1 MLVNSHSP
9 MLHRAFVK
17 VSLAATLLMTALPA
31 GAGVVER
38 DHIRV
43 ELVAAQTAA
52 VPGQPLTVALRLE
65 PDTHW
70 HTYWINPGDSGLPT
84 KIDWNLPSG
93 TAVGS
98 LQFPFPE
105 RQSLGPLTNYGYSG
119 EHFLLATV
127 TPATDFTGD
136 QFTLDAVASWLVCDD
151 ICIPGEAPL
160 TLTLPVSDTSSASR
174 WASKIER
181 AAARLP
187 EQRMLPA
194 QFEITDGA
202 LRLQSDAPEFAGAT
216 VSYFPETQEVVNN
229 AAPITQRQQG
239 SLVEFRQPLSDYFDA
254 PPEEL
259 AVVFVI
265 NGKRALRVLA
275 QPAIA
280 GQMIDLSTVAP
291 QATGNSDGNITLL
304 LAIGLALLGGLVLNL
319 MPCVFPVL
327 SIKAIAVAQSSGQ
340 SAGHRR
346 LHALVYTAGVVL
358 GFVALAIGL
367 LALRAG
373 GEAAGWGFQLQS
385 PWVVGTLAYV
395 MFLLGLA
402 LHGYWNF
409 GTRLMGVGQNL
420 TEQAG
425 ARGAFFTGL
434 LACVVATPCTAPFMG
449 AAMGY
454 AVTRPAVEALTVFAA
469 LGVGMAIPFLLLG
482 FVPALASLLPR
493 PGPWMDSFKK
503 LMAFP
508 LYLTAIWLVWVLG
521 RQVGVNGMAAVLVGL
536 LALVC
541 AVGLLTRSSGSAW
554 GLLVGNVVGMGLVL
568 AALAILASPL
578 MQTTPKSAVTS
589 TSKVSAAAYTPA
601 RLDELLAQGK
611 PVFINLTAD
620 WCVTCHVNERV
631 AIATD
636 AVQSALADAGI
647 TYLKGDWTNRDPD
660 ITALLDQHQRSGV
673 PLYLLYSGRAGEA
686 PTVLPQILTPSLV
699 VDAIEE
705 LSL

>member
-1 MLVNSHSP
+1 MLQSFRLVFP
-9 MLHRAFVK
+9 VL
-17 VSLAATLLMTALPA
+17 LAAALATITLPL
-31 GAGVVER
+31 GAEVVER

-65 PDTHW
+65 PDKHW

-84 KIDWNLPSG
+84 KIQWSLPAGAS
-93 TAVGS
+93 VGE

-119 EHFLLATV
+119 EHFLLADITPPADFAGNTFTV
-127 TPATDFTGD
+127 NAE
-136 QFTLDAVASWLVCDD
+136 ASWLVCDD
-151 ICIPGEAPL
+151 VCIPGDAPL
-160 TLTLPVSDTSSASR
+160 ALSLPVAQNAKPSR
-174 WASKIER
+174 WAAKLEQ
-181 AAARLP
+181 AAARVP
-187 EQRMLPA
+187 KQRMLPA
-194 QFEITDGA
+194 QFEIADGA
-202 LRLQSDAPEFAGAT
+202 LRLQADAADFAGAS
-216 VSYFPETQEVVNN
+216 VKFFPETQEVVNN
-229 AAPITQRQQG
+229 AAPITERQQG
-239 SLVEFRQPLSDYFDA
+239 SLVEFNQALSDYYDA
-254 PPEEL
+254 PPDEL

-265 NGKRALRVLA
+265 DGKRAIRALA

-280 GQMIDLSTVAP
+280 GQMVDLSAAAP
-291 QATGNSDGNITLL
+291 VGASAADSDGGMTLL
-304 LAIGLALLGGLVLNL
+304 LAVGLALLGGLILNL

-358 GFVALAIGL
+358 GFVALAVGL

-385 PWVVGTLAYV
+385 PWVVGALAYV

-402 LHGYWNF
+402 LHGYWSF

-420 TEQAG
+420 TEQDG

-454 AVTRPAVEALTVFAA
+454 AVTRPAFEALTVFAA

-482 FVPALASLLPR
+482 FVPALARALPR

-521 RQVGVNGMAAVLVGL
+521 RQVGVNGMAALLVGL

-541 AVGLLTRSSGSAW
+541 AVGLWARAGKSAW
-554 GLLVGNVVGMGLVL
+554 VQLGRVAGLGL
-568 AALAILASPL
+568 AALAIALLASPL
-578 MQTTPKSAVTS
+578 MQTAPAQAQATATSNTPVASE
-589 TSKVSAAAYTPA
+589 AYTPA
-601 RLDELLAQGK
+601 RLDQLLATGQ
-611 PVFINLTAD
+611 PVFVNLTAD

-631 AIATD
+631 AIGTN
-636 AVQSALADAGI
+636 AVQTAMSDAGI
-647 TYLKGDWTNRDPD
+647 TYLKGDWTNRDPE
-660 ITALLDQHQRSGV
+660 ITALLEKYQRSGV
-673 PLYLLYSGRAGEA
+673 PLYLLYSGRSGEA
-686 PTVLPQILTPSLV
+686 PTVLPQILTPGIV
-699 VDAIEE
+699 VDAIDE

>member
-1 MLVNSHSP
+1 
-9 MLHRAFVK
+9 MLHRLPTKLLLAL
-17 VSLAATLLMTALPA
+17 SLFAVAGPGTAA
-31 GAGVVER
+31 VVER

-43 ELVAAQTAA
+43 ELVAAQTAV

-65 PDTHW
+65 PDKHW

-84 KIDWNLPSG
+84 KIDWSLPAGASIG
-93 TAVGS
+93 E

-105 RQSLGPLTNYGYSG
+105 RQSLGPLTNYGFSG
-119 EHFLLATV
+119 EHFLLAELAP
-127 TPATDFTGD
+127 PADLTGNSFTI
-136 QFTLDAVASWLVCDD
+136 DALASWLVCED

-160 TLTLPVSDTSSASR
+160 TLSLPVADTAQDSR
-174 WASKIER
+174 WAGKLEQ
-181 AAARLP
+181 AAARIP
-187 EQRMLPA
+187 QQRMLPA
-194 QFEITDGA
+194 QFDIVDGH
-202 LRLQSDAPEFAGAT
+202 LRLQADTAEFAGAD
-216 VSYFPETQEVVNN
+216 VQFFPETQEVVNN
-229 AAPITQRQQG
+229 AAPIEQRQQG
-239 SLVEFRQPLSDYFDA
+239 SLVEFRQGLSDYFGGA
-254 PPEEL
+254 PDEM
-259 AVVFVI
+259 AVVFVVD
-265 NGKRALRVLA
+265 GERAIRVLA

-280 GQMIDLSTVAP
+280 GQMVDLSALSP
-291 QATGNSDGNITLL
+291 AATGEDTAGSMTLL

-358 GFVALAIGL
+358 GFVALAVGL

-385 PWVVGTLAYV
+385 PWVVGALAYV

-402 LHGYWNF
+402 LHGYWSF

-420 TEQAG
+420 TEQDG

-454 AVTRPAVEALTVFAA
+454 AVTRPAIEALIVFAA

-482 FVPALASLLPR
+482 FVPALARLLPR
-493 PGPWMDSFKK
+493 PGPWMDTFKK

-521 RQVGVNGMAAVLVGL
+521 RQVGVNGMAA
-536 LALVC
+536 
-541 AVGLLTRSSGSAW
+541 
-554 GLLVGNVVGMGLVL
+554 LLVGMLAIVFAFWAAKSANRWFGMGSLL
-568 AALAILASPL
+568 IAIAFAIWILSSPL
-578 MQTTPKSAVTS
+578 MTTQPTQAAADAS
-589 TSKVSAAAYTPA
+589 VSAEAYTPA
-601 RLDELLAQGK
+601 RLDALLAQGK

-631 AIATD
+631 AISTQ
-636 AVQSALADAGI
+636 AVQRKMQAAGI
-647 TYLKGDWTNRDPD
+647 AYLKGDWTNRDPE
-660 ITALLDQHQRSGV
+660 ITALLEAHQRSGV
-673 PLYLLYSGRAGEA
+673 PLYLLYSGRAGE
-686 PTVLPQILTPSLV
+686 PPVVLPQILTPGIV
-699 VDAIEE
+699 VDAIDE
-705 LSL
+705 LAL

>member
-1 MLVNSHSP
+1 
-9 MLHRAFVK
+9 MLHRIPAKFLLALSLIVAAFPGT
-17 VSLAATLLMTALPA
+17 AA
-31 GAGVVER
+31 VVER

-43 ELVAAQTAA
+43 ELVAAETAV

-65 PDTHW
+65 PDKHW

-84 KIDWNLPSG
+84 KIDWTLPYGASI
-93 TAVGS
+93 S
-98 LQFPFPE
+98 ELQFPFPE
-105 RQSLGPLTNYGYSG
+105 RQSLGPLTNYGFSG
-119 EHFLLATV
+119 EHFLLAEL
-127 TPATDFTGD
+127 TPPADLTGD
-136 QFTLDAVASWLVCDD
+136 SFTIDALASWLVCED

-160 TLTLPVSDTSSASR
+160 TLSLPVADSANASAWTNKLEQAASR
-174 WASKIER
+174 V
-181 AAARLP
+181 P
-187 EQRMLPA
+187 QQRMLPA
-194 QFEITDGA
+194 QFDIVDGQ
-202 LRLQSDAPEFAGAT
+202 LRLQADTAEFSGAD
-216 VSYFPETQEVVNN
+216 VQFFPETQEVVNN
-229 AAPITQRQQG
+229 AAPIEQRQQG
-239 SLVEFRQPLSDYFDA
+239 SLVEFRQGLSDYFGSA
-254 PPEEL
+254 PEEL

-265 NGKRALRVLA
+265 DGERAIRVLA

-280 GQMIDLSTVAP
+280 GQMVDLSALAP
-291 QATGNSDGNITLL
+291 ASAATGDDAAGSMTLL

-358 GFVALAIGL
+358 GFVALAVGL

-385 PWVVGTLAYV
+385 PWVVGALAYV

-402 LHGYWNF
+402 LHGYWSF

-420 TEQAG
+420 TEQDG

-454 AVTRPAVEALTVFAA
+454 AVTRPEIEALIVFAA

-482 FVPALASLLPR
+482 FVPALARLLPR
-493 PGPWMDSFKK
+493 PGPWMDTFKK

-521 RQVGVNGMAAVLVGL
+521 RQVGVNGMAALLVGL

-541 AVGLLTRSSGSAW
+541 AVGLLTRSQGTAW
-554 GLLVGNVVGMGLVL
+554 VRGVGKLAGVGLTI
-568 AALAILASPL
+568 AALALLASPL
-578 MQTTPKSAVTS
+578 MTAQPTQAVTNAS
-589 TSKVSAAAYTPA
+589 VSAEVYSPA
-601 RLDELLAQGK
+601 RLDALLAEGT

-631 AIATD
+631 AIGTQ
-636 AVQSALADAGI
+636 AVQAKMQAAGMA
-647 TYLKGDWTNRDPD
+647 YLKGDWTNRDPE
-660 ITALLDQHQRSGV
+660 ITALLEAHQRSGV
-673 PLYLLYSGRAGEA
+673 PLYLLYSGRTGE
-686 PTVLPQILTPSLV
+686 PPVVLPQILTPGIV
-699 VDAIEE
+699 VDAIDE
-705 LSL
+705 LAL

>member
-1 MLVNSHSP
+1 
-9 MLHRAFVK
+9 MLHRALANVLLAITL
-17 VSLAATLLMTALPA
+17 LAAALPA
-31 GAGVVER
+31 LAEVVER

-52 VPGQPLTVALRLE
+52 VPGQPMTVALRLE

-70 HTYWINPGDSGLPT
+70 HTYWLNPGDSGLPT
-84 KIDWNLPSG
+84 KIDWELPAG
-93 TAVGS
+93 ATVGD

-127 TPATDFTGD
+127 TPAADFSGD
-136 QFTLDAVASWLVCDD
+136 QFILNAQASWLVCDD
-151 ICIPGEAPL
+151 VCIPGEAPL
-160 TLTLPVSDTSSASR
+160 TLRLPVADSAQASR
-174 WASKIER
+174 WAGKIDR
-181 AAARLP
+181 AAARIP
-187 EQRMLPA
+187 IQRMLPA
-194 QFEITDGA
+194 QFEIIDGS
-202 LRLQSDAPEFAGAT
+202 LRLQADAPEFAGAA

-229 AAPITQRQQG
+229 AAPITQRQQD
-239 SLVEFRQPLSDYFDA
+239 SLVEFNQALSDFFDA
-254 PPEEL
+254 PPDEL
-259 AVVFVI
+259 AAVFVI
-265 NGKRALRVLA
+265 DGQRAIRVLA

-280 GQMIDLSTVAP
+280 GQMIDLSAVAP
-291 QATGNSDGNITLL
+291 VAAAADDSAMTLL

-358 GFVALAIGL
+358 GFVALAVGL

-385 PWVVGTLAYV
+385 PWVVGALAYV

-402 LHGYWNF
+402 LHGYWSF
-409 GTRLMGVGQNL
+409 GTRLMGVGQIL

-434 LACVVATPCTAPFMG
+434 LACIVATPCTAPFMG

-482 FVPALASLLPR
+482 FVPALANLLPR

-508 LYLTAIWLVWVLG
+508 LYLTAIWLAWVLG
-521 RQVGVNGMAAVLVGL
+521 RQVGVNGMAALLVGL

-541 AVGLLTRSSGSAW
+541 AVGLLTRDVGTAW
-554 GLLVGNVVGMGLVL
+554 TRGIGKVLGVGLI
-568 AALAILASPL
+568 ALALALLASPL
-578 MQTTPKSAVTS
+578 MQSAPEPAATPGANVASE
-589 TSKVSAAAYTPA
+589 AYSPA

-636 AVQSALADAGI
+636 AVQSALAGAGI

-660 ITALLDQHQRSGV
+660 ITALLEQHQRSGV
-673 PLYLLYSGRAGEA
+673 PLYLLYSGRSDE
-686 PTVLPQILTPSLV
+686 PPVVLPQILTPGLV
-699 VDAIEE
+699 MAAIDE